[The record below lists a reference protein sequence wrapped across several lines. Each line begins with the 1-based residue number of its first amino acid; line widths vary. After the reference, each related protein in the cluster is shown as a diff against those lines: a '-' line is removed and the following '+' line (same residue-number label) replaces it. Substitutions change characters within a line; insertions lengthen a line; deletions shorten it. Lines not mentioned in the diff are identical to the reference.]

1 MKCVIVL
8 LAVACYA
15 QESDLALVV
24 FKRPVKWICNDQ
36 RDRTNCIATD
46 PKTGKPWTEQP
57 TREDRDRYLSILL
70 WTHNAHRNG
79 DLMYTWRADL
89 QRMQLSKVK

>member
-15 QESDLALVV
+15 QESDLALVY

-36 RDRTNCIATD
+36 RDRTNCIAAD
-46 PKTGKPWTEQP
+46 PETGIPWAVQP
-57 TREDRDRYLSILL
+57 PSLQRQLYLEALM
-70 WTHNAHRNG
+70 WTHNAHRDG
-79 DLMYTWRADL
+79 KLMYTWRADL